1 LMIKLLRRKAA
12 MVLFWLSS
20 VLKACGK
27 LMMSNRT
34 IVCDCLSLPGW
45 FILDECII
53 HQTAVSGK
61 LIGFEWT
68 YWPMPELWIIEL
80 NKLKR
85 KL

>member
-1 LMIKLLRRKAA
+1 VIKNIRHKIA

-27 LMMSNRT
+27 LVIQDRT

-53 HQTAVSGK
+53 YQTAISGK

-68 YWPMPELWIIEL
+68 YRPMPEDWCLEMTGL
-80 NKLKR
+80 KLR
-85 KL
+85 K